1 MEATPLRSV
10 PHLERSAKMEATD
23 EGIEARKRM
32 PRTII
37 GLLAALPFL
46 IPQLIYLSDI
56 HSWNVALS
64 YGLFFLVVPA
74 AFALW
79 IVYAVLESRR
89 RRGFSPTAYRAP
101 WFAFGGLLFLIT
113 FFHVGEW
120 AKPMVLRV
128 PAWCRVNQVIKWN
141 TSKPDEKYGGTESY
155 VLVLVGRG
163 NIARHD
169 FTSGYLNWTGDQ
181 PAGFSDV
188 DPEDRTFSYWIGY
201 DHVTIPATL
210 DVLRE
215 RVRNSG
221 IPEEEVTR
229 ISGEI
234 WQIIEQ
240 AGSESP
246 IMAQSGSVDTIWEE
260 PFDHEETVL
269 GASIWIALLLGS
281 FQIISWCSLYPT
293 KQEAEQAAT

>member
-1 MEATPLRSV
+1 MEATS
-10 PHLERSAKMEATD
+10 EAD
-23 EGIEARKRM
+23 QASKSI
-32 PRTII
+32 PRAVV
-37 GLLAALPFL
+37 GLVAALPFL

-56 HSWNVALS
+56 DGWNVALS

-74 AFALW
+74 AFAVW
-79 IVYAVLESRR
+79 IVYAVLESRK
-89 RRGFSPTAYRAP
+89 RRGFSPEAFRGP
-101 WFAFGGLLFLIT
+101 WFAFGGLVFLIT

-120 AKPMVLRV
+120 SKPLVLKV
-128 PAWCRVNQVIKWN
+128 PTWCRVNQVIKWD

-163 NIARHD
+163 NIAKHD

-188 DPEDRTFSYWIGY
+188 DPDARTFSHWIGY

-234 WQIIEQ
+234 WEIIEQ
-240 AGSESP
+240 AGSDSP
-246 IMAQSGSVDTIWEE
+246 VMARSGSVDPVWEA

-269 GASIWIALLLGS
+269 GASIWMVLLLGS
-281 FQIISWCSLYPT
+281 FQVISWCSLPPV
-293 KQEAEQAAT
+293 KQLAEQAVTPNA